1 MDKKLAEELKKL
13 EIEIAQKLFSI
24 AKEKGIPAPP
34 SPLQG
39 RILDFLFKN
48 QDREVNQKDIE
59 VNLGVSKA
67 TISGALNAME
77 KNNLIK
83 RITSIKDSRS
93 KQIIATE
100 ESKVTNDCLKVIFDD
115 LNKKLVKDISEE
127 ELNAFYSTM
136 NKLSRNLRQEK

>member
-1 MDKKLAEELKKL
+1 MAEELKKL

-34 SPLQG
+34 SPLQS

-77 KNNLIK
+77 KNDLIK
-83 RITSIKDSRS
+83 RITSLKDSRS
-93 KQIIATE
+93 KQIIVTE
-100 ESKVTNDCLKVIFDD
+100 ESKETSRCLNVIFDN
-115 LNKKLVKDISEE
+115 LNKELVKDISEE

-136 NKLSRNLRQEK
+136 DKLSRNIRQEK

>member
-1 MDKKLAEELKKL
+1 MEKKLADELKKL

-34 SPLQG
+34 SPLQA

-48 QDREVNQKDIE
+48 KDREVNQKDIE
-59 VNLGVSKA
+59 MNLGVSKA

-100 ESKVTNDCLKVIFDD
+100 ESQKTSKCLKVIFDD
-115 LNKKLVKDISEE
+115 LNKELVKDISEE

-136 NKLSRNLRQEK
+136 NKLSKNIRQQK

>member
-1 MDKKLAEELKKL
+1 MAEELKKL

-24 AKEKGIPAPP
+24 AKEEGIPAPP
-34 SPLQG
+34 SPLQS

-83 RITSIKDSRS
+83 RITSLKETS
-93 KQIIATE
+93 K
-100 ESKVTNDCLKVIFDD
+100 CLKVIFDN
-115 LNKKLVKDISEE
+115 LNKELVKDISEE
-127 ELNAFYSTM
+127 ELNVFYSTM
-136 NKLSRNLRQEK
+136 NKLSRNIRQEK